1 MNGPEPVELL
11 EPELRT
17 ALQRRTVATLRVSQ
31 VPAQAAVAGSVAV
44 VSLLASD
51 LLGSDRWAGIGGAA
65 FTLGAALTAVPLAVA
80 MRRRGRRPGLVTAL
94 TVAAAG
100 ALVTALGG
108 QQRWFV
114 VFVVGLVLFGAGQ
127 AATLQG
133 RYVASDLALPSERA
147 RAIAAIVWIG
157 TLGAVIGPVLTP
169 LAKRFGEAVGVVDL
183 VGPYLLASMLFGVSA
198 LVVAVRLRP
207 DPLVVAGGTDPT
219 ARRARPLWQLRM
231 SAIEIRRSPSA
242 VVGLVAMAGSQA
254 AMVAVMTMTPPHMK
268 DHGHADLSALVIA
281 VHIFGMFGLAPVV
294 GRVVDRIGP
303 VRAIAGGAVIL
314 GSGTVLTVIAGYVP
328 VLMFIGLFLLG
339 LGWNVGLIAGTTL
352 LTSSV
357 PAAARVQVQGAGDLT
372 MSLCGA
378 VAAFG
383 SGFVKD
389 MLGFHLLADAATVM
403 AALILVAAWWERARL
418 RRVASAE
425 RSAEVS
431 GGLVDGFAGG
441 RHGGGHAEERMDLA
455 VEPVAGDGDAG
466 RS

>member
-1 MNGPEPVELL
+1 MSGPDPVEQLD
-11 EPELRT
+11 PQTRT
-17 ALQRRTVATLRVSQ
+17 EVQRRTVATLRLSQ

-51 LLGSDRWAGIGGAA
+51 LLGSDRWAGLGGAA
-65 FTLGAALTAVPLAVA
+65 FTLGAALTAVPLAAA
-80 MRRRGRRPGLVTAL
+80 MRRRGRRPGLVMAL
-94 TVAAAG
+94 AIAAAG

-108 QQRWFV
+108 QQRWFPI
-114 VFVVGLVLFGAGQ
+114 FLVGLVLFGAGQ

-133 RYVASDLALPSERA
+133 RYVAADLALPSQRA

-183 VGPYLLASMLFGVSA
+183 VGPYLLAAGLFAVSA
-198 LVVAVRLRP
+198 AIVAARLRP

-219 ARRARPLWQLRM
+219 AQRARPLWQLRM

-242 VVGLVAMAGSQA
+242 IVGLVAMAGSQA

-294 GRVVDRIGP
+294 GRVVDRVGP
-303 VRAIAGGAVIL
+303 VPAIAGGALVL
-314 GSGTVLTVIAGYVP
+314 GSGTLLTVIAGYVP

-357 PAAARVQVQGAGDLT
+357 PPAARVQVQGAGDLA

-389 MLGFHLLADAATVM
+389 VLGFHLLADGATVL
-403 AALILVAAWWERARL
+403 AAVILVVAWTEQIRMRRLTSPDRTGDPAESAR
-418 RRVASAE
+418 
-425 RSAEVS
+425 
-431 GGLVDGFAGG
+431 
-441 RHGGGHAEERMDLA
+441 
-455 VEPVAGDGDAG
+455 PT
-466 RS
+466 